1 MRATIIG
8 FSAIVM
14 WSLLALLTA
23 SSGRVPPFQL
33 AAMCFAIGT
42 AVGLA
47 PLLTKPTRL
56 SHLLQPPKVWLLG
69 VTGLFGYHF
78 LYFTALRNA
87 PAIEA
92 GLIAY
97 LWPLLIVVGSAL
109 LPGEKLGWHHVAGAL
124 AGLAGTVL
132 IVSKNGLNFDEG
144 FALGYGAALLCAV
157 TWAGYSLLSRRFAAV
172 PTDVV
177 TGFCVATAVLSLLCH
192 WALEE
197 TVWPQGTVEWA
208 AVAGLGLLPVGAAFY
223 AWDHGVKRG
232 NIQVL
237 GAASY
242 AAPLLSTL
250 LLVAAGAGRIDWR
263 IALACLLIVGGA
275 VLAART
281 LLFEST
287 NRPDAAGLRKGEP
300 RDCP

>member
-23 SSGRVPPFQL
+23 SSGKVPPFQL
-33 AAMCFAIGT
+33 AAMCFAIAT
-42 AVGLA
+42 AVGSV
-47 PLLTKPTRL
+47 PLLTQPARL
-56 SHLLQPPKVWLLG
+56 NHLLQPLKVWLLG
-69 VTGLFGYHF
+69 VIGLFGYHF

-109 LPGEKLGWHHVAGAL
+109 LPGEKLAWHHIAGAL

-132 IVSKNGLNFDEG
+132 IVSRNGLTFDDS

-157 TWAGYSLLSRRFAAV
+157 TWAGYSLVSRRFGAV

-177 TGFCVATAVLSLLCH
+177 TGYCAATAVLSLLCH
-192 WALEE
+192 LALEE
-197 TVWPQGTVEWA
+197 TLWPQGTVEWV

-250 LLVAAGAGRIDWR
+250 LLVAAGAGQIDWR

-275 VLAART
+275 VLAARN
-281 LLFEST
+281 LLFGSP
-287 NRPDAAGLRKGEP
+287 NRPAAASLQREDPGN
-300 RDCP
+300 CP